1 MAPFAFA
8 TIRIE
13 REGLNVAF
21 APASER
27 WTGLIVR
34 PRAFAGGIPGQTYLL
49 WGAKEGIDTYELYRD
64 GKMVA
69 TVHREADDGIPLMN
83 VRYEECGLEPGHK
96 YEYRLRPV
104 FRNGHRGEL
113 GTPFYGLTRA
123 KDEETQPRQRKKVG
137 MARKSPI

>member
-1 MAPFAFA
+1 M
-8 TIRIE
+8 
-13 REGLNVAF
+13 
-21 APASER
+21 
-27 WTGLIVR
+27 
-34 PRAFAGGIPGQTYLL
+34 YLL
-49 WGAKEGIDTYELYRD
+49 WGAEEGIDTYELYRD

-69 TVHREADDGIPLMN
+69 TVHREAEDGIPLMN
-83 VRYEECGLEPGHK
+83 VRYEECGLEPGRK

-123 KDEETQPRQRKKVG
+123 KDEETQSRLITKKVG